1 MVKVSPQARLVFS
14 SLPPER

>member
-14 SLPPER
+14 SLPPGK